1 MENVQYCASMITPL
15 VYEETNEY
23 WIILNEHGQILT
35 PFSIASMPIYTI
47 IFTFMCSQRKADR
60 NTNYKFFSKVWTR
73 IKVFVVGIAF
83 FLATVSRTILLHPW
97 IFSCPGSSSGDWLTD
112 RHFRIWTQK
121 VTFET
126 CDKKTKKQK
135 DEKTINQKGKRAKQ
149 EFYILM
155 SGAVL
160 HSWGVLGYEQHFYF
174 FPKPASQW
182 THFYPYIKSLSLC
195 SMYSVQNIPYKS
207 LFDLKNM
214 LQYSFYKY
222 KEKKMG

>member
-1 MENVQYCASMITPL
+1 MILTEYICVWDVSRISFFSWNSQWIYLSSAAPAALYLPL
-15 VYEETNEY
+15 V
-23 WIILNEHGQILT
+23 
-35 PFSIASMPIYTI
+35 
-47 IFTFMCSQRKADR
+47 
-60 NTNYKFFSKVWTR
+60 V
-73 IKVFVVGIAF
+73 
-83 FLATVSRTILLHPW
+83 
-97 IFSCPGSSSGDWLTD
+97 
-112 RHFRIWTQK
+112 WTQK

-135 DEKTINQKGKRAKQ
+135 DKKTINQKGKKAKQ

-174 FPKPASQW
+174 FPKPDSQW

-195 SMYSVQNIPYKS
+195 SMYSVQNIPCKS